1 MDPLSITAS
10 ILTVIATA
18 NLVSESLKVA
28 ASATEDLEELS
39 SEVSNLE
46 RSLWSIS
53 DTLNRPG
60 DETSDADRLFNAL
73 RAAKTRI
80 NDLQSLYS
88 QTSRHAGQKSARDHW
103 TGIKRKNHI
112 ARLRNGL
119 QSIRLAVDNIVSV
132 DSESAQQFSFASG
145 PDSVVS
151 FVDRNS
157 LQHAPW
163 PSLNFYARGRDRSGP
178 SRARYLT
185 DVPLS
190 PIWVTSTPAFS
201 QHDLLTL
208 HAPPR
213 LRSIER
219 GRRDVAGVSD
229 PPCLPISPGTS
240 QSQAAR
246 SKKSKSSP
254 GRIRPCY
261 ILVFLGSFTIAGSL
275 IPALWLSIARR
286 DMSNGFSLAQYILGL
301 GVFIVGCA
309 VAIHS
314 RTCTCW
320 VSNNTTKQSDS
331 TKPGR
336 CFELAAMDISPPAME
351 AVELPT

>member
-112 ARLRNGL
+112 SRLRNGL

-132 DSESAQQFSFASG
+132 DSESARNVSLASG
-145 PDSVVS
+145 LGTAVS
-151 FVDRNS
+151 FVDKDSGQDALLPSTDFDIRGEGRFRPS
-157 LQHAPW
+157 HAKY
-163 PSLNFYARGRDRSGP
+163 S
-178 SRARYLT
+178 T
-185 DVPLS
+185 EVPLS
-190 PIWVTSTPAFS
+190 PIWGTPAPLS
-201 QHDLLTL
+201 QHDLSAL
-208 HAPPR
+208 HTPPR
-213 LRSIER
+213 SSSIER

-229 PPCLPISPGTS
+229 PTCLPIPLGAS
-240 QSQAAR
+240 QPQAPR
-246 SKKSKSSP
+246 SKRLKSSP

-261 ILVFLGSFTIAGSL
+261 ILIFLGSLTIAGSL
-275 IPALWLSIARR
+275 IPALWLSIARK
-286 DMSNGFSLAQYILGL
+286 DMSNGFSMAQYILGL

-331 TKPGR
+331 TKPTR
-336 CFELAAMDISPPAME
+336 CFKLTAMDISPPAMQ